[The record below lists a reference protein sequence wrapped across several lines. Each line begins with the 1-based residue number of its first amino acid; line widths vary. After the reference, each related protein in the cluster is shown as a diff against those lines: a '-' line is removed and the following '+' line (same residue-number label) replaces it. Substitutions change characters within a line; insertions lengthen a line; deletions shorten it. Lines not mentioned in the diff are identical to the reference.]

1 MPGKSNP
8 RPNGIISLLVA
19 GFILAPFIFLAAHYS
34 TMPARIPVHWNIRGA
49 ADRWAARSFLAVF
62 FAPILSA
69 LLQTILALLA
79 TDLARA
85 VRAVQG
91 TIEAAASRRAS
102 LQGNLSLIESLRLLL
117 AALLCLIAFLGPLSS
132 STHGGKWASA
142 LLLFLVSALLLVT
155 LLGVVR
161 IIRLQRNWESA
172 ASPQE
177 PEFQP
182 SNWRWGVFY
191 HNPHDPNLLVH
202 KRIGAGFTLNF
213 AHPRAKLHAL
223 LLAAIIAFT
232 FIAAAKH

>member
-8 RPNGIISLLVA
+8 GANGIISLLVA
-19 GFILAPFIFLAAHYS
+19 ALILAPLLFLAVHYS
-34 TMPARIPVHWNIRGA
+34 TMPARIPVHWNIHGA
-49 ADRWAARSFLAVF
+49 AGRWAARSFLAVF

-69 LLQTILALLA
+69 LLQVMLALLA

-85 VRAVQG
+85 ALAVQG
-91 TIEAAASRRAS
+91 AGESSAWKRAS
-102 LQGNLSLIESLRLLL
+102 LQANLTLIESLRLLL

-132 STHGGKWASA
+132 SAHGGKWASS

-161 IIRLQRNWESA
+161 ITRLQRNWESA
-172 ASPQE
+172 ASSRE

-191 HNPHDPNLLVH
+191 HNPDDPNLLVH
-202 KRIGAGFTLNF
+202 KRLGAGFTLNF

-232 FIAAAKH
+232 FIAAATI